1 MRYSSEQIEA
11 LRARLERR
19 GPSEPELR
27 RAAEMIGQ
35 LHVRDL
41 TDFEVCPI
49 GTMARVQELEG
60 ESRDLREE
68 VELLRRLLAERNKQ
82 LHREA
87 MGTYQRE
94 PWTR

>member
-1 MRYSSEQIEA
+1 MRYTTEEIEA

-49 GTMARVQELEG
+49 GTMARVQELEDRIAG
-60 ESRDLREE
+60 LDLHIQHLEDEIADLERELE
-68 VELLRRLLAERNKQ
+68 EAER
-82 LHREA
+82 
-87 MGTYQRE
+87 
-94 PWTR
+94 